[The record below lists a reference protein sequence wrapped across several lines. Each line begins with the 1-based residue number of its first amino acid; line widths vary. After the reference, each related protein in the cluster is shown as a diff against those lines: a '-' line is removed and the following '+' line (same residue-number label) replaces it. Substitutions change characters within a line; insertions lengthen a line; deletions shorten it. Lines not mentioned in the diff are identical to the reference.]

1 MTARAPYSIPIH
13 LESKGYT
20 RVSDGIDLITSTER
34 KALQA
39 KVEDLTERRDRKDPT
54 INRESTV
61 TILGRWR
68 KRMQAMKIEEE
79 LAVLEF
85 DKKDNVD
92 AERMIDFYKQEQALV
107 QLQLLKGDEFESD
120 TSLQLKQLVLLDYN
134 VKIKDL
140 VAREAKFKEE
150 KKASEKGKSKS
161 KRVKAKKQKVD
172 SGKPVVKTTW
182 TAKDKTLLGRL
193 RQRRGGTYQKY
204 LIELRVIKVELCRK
218 GLKLETPEA
227 RQLFKSFE
235 EAAQSLTAKERQD
248 AIWSAKKKEQRIC
261 NSIEVMNIV
270 NAANENA
277 NARTIVP
284 STVDPAELEGISRGC
299 LWAEEQLN
307 DIDENDED
315 FFEMI
320 ERIAE
325 HAVSMF

>member
-1 MTARAPYSIPIH
+1 MTARAPSIPIH

-85 DKKDNVD
+85 DKKDNVN

-235 EAAQSLTAKERQD
+235 EATNTLTQV
-248 AIWSAKKKEQRIC
+248 QRISKIYC
-261 NSIEVMNIV
+261 AKARESFV
-270 NAANENA
+270 NLNDSLRDVLNGVKENA

-284 STVDPAELEGISRGC
+284 SKVDPAELVSISNGC
-299 LWAEEQLN
+299 RWAVEQMQ
-307 DIDENDED
+307 DIDENDVD
-315 FFEMI
+315 FLEKI

-325 HAVSMF
+325 RAVSMF